1 MGVKQHE
8 GLEDHYK
15 EIAKQVEEQ
24 LVRSIAYGERL
35 SWVDYEGEPRLYI
48 GKHAACITTQPGY
61 VLYANTEPIPAVS
74 SVCCKVDANCLV
86 AFAVSGTGS
95 KRRKMMPIFK
105 IAGDFTVVE
114 HHTNF
119 WLFSA
124 YHSEPGRLEVTKE
137 RRDERR
143 KRTLPLI

>member
-1 MGVKQHE
+1 MGVKQYE
-8 GLEDHYK
+8 GMEAHYQ
-15 EIAKQVEEQ
+15 EIAKQIEEQ

-48 GKHAACITTQPGY
+48 GKHAACITIKPGY
-61 VLYANTEPIPAVS
+61 VLYANPEPIPAVS
-74 SVCCKVDANCLV
+74 SVCCKVDENGLV
-86 AFAVSGTGS
+86 AFAVSGTGL
-95 KRRKMMPIFK
+95 KQRKMIPIFK
-105 IAGDFTVVE
+105 IVGDFSVVE

-124 YHSEPGRLEVTKE
+124 YHSEPGRLEVTKQ

-143 KRTLPLI
+143 NRTLPLV